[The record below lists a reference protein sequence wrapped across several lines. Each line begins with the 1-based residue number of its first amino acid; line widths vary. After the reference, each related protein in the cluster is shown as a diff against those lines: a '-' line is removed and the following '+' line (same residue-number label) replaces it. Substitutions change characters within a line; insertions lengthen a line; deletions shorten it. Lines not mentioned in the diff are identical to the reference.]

1 MYKSFFY
8 SLLFF
13 SILSFGQNDTIRL
26 NNNDIIVGEVKSLT
40 TGILTIETSYSDDDF
55 TIEFNKVSELII
67 QKKSFIVL
75 THGRRRFGYIRTDTP
90 GKVTITL
97 EDGTEERYRLNEVII
112 LQEVD
117 DNFWRRF
124 SASIDLGLDITKANN
139 NTQFTIGGELNYTG
153 KKWLYNGDI
162 SVLHSTQDDA
172 EKIER
177 TDAKIEILR
186 ILPKKWYLLGNI
198 SFLSSTEQA
207 LLGRESISLGPG
219 RLLISTNKLSLGLA
233 SGLNYNIENFVDS
246 SLDKTSTEL
255 FIFLSFKM
263 FDFKNFDLN
272 TGVNIY
278 PSLSESKRI
287 RMDYDIKLKYDLP
300 LEFYIKLSFIFNF
313 DNQPATEGN
322 DIDYIFTSGFGWEF
336 N

>member
-75 THGRRRFGYIRTDTP
+75 THGRRRFGYIRTNTP

-117 DNFWRRF
+117 DNFWKRF
-124 SASIDLGLDITKANN
+124 SASIDLNP
-139 NTQFTIGGELNYTG
+139 
-153 KKWLYNGDI
+153 
-162 SVLHSTQDDA
+162 STY
-172 EKIER
+172 R
-177 TDAKIEILR
+177 
-186 ILPKKWYLLGNI
+186 
-198 SFLSSTEQA
+198 
-207 LLGRESISLGPG
+207 
-219 RLLISTNKLSLGLA
+219 
-233 SGLNYNIENFVDS
+233 
-246 SLDKTSTEL
+246 
-255 FIFLSFKM
+255 
-263 FDFKNFDLN
+263 
-272 TGVNIY
+272 
-278 PSLSESKRI
+278 
-287 RMDYDIKLKYDLP
+287 
-300 LEFYIKLSFIFNF
+300 
-313 DNQPATEGN
+313 
-322 DIDYIFTSGFGWEF
+322 
-336 N
+336 